1 MLSCRTKEEILVC
14 LKYCLKLLVKDA
26 DTAYTGD
33 TYARTFEN
41 SEDGD
46 MTKLSL
52 LLDHEM
58 RCWID

>member
-1 MLSCRTKEEILVC
+1 MFVC
-14 LKYCLKLLVKDA
+14 LKYCLKIISISTIWTPDDMSL
-26 DTAYTGD
+26 
-33 TYARTFEN
+33 TYAKTLEN

-58 RCWID
+58 RC

>member
-1 MLSCRTKEEILVC
+1 MSVRTQTK
-14 LKYCLKLLVKDA
+14 
-26 DTAYTGD
+26 THTGP

-52 LLDHEM
+52 VLDQEM
-58 RCWID
+58 RCWMV